1 MSYTLDDGKTQ
12 QTPCRIYADD
22 GYKEAGITR

>member
-1 MSYTLDDGKTQ
+1 MPYTLDDGKTQ

-22 GYKEAGITR
+22 GYKEAGIAE